1 MSLEQAI
8 NDHAAAINDHAA
20 AIREL
25 AAAFIQ
31 SANARNDASA
41 ALEKAYAE
49 ATVAGGESKES
60 VKPNTARE
68 AINEALAAAKG
79 GRNKG
84 DKQADADLEQAVS
97 KVEADAKKNAGA
109 AGTAT
114 STAGGT
120 AGPAEEQGGTDQAEP
135 LSYEKDVKP
144 VLVKLAGA
152 KGKDELTKLV
162 KSFGVGK
169 ATELSA
175 EQLPRVLEQATK
187 LLAA

>member
-8 NDHAAAINDHAA
+8 NDHAAAI
-20 AIREL
+20 REL
-25 AAAFIQ
+25 AYSISMIA
-31 SANARNDASA
+31 SGGSVTVGHAR
-41 ALEKAYAE
+41 
-49 ATVAGGESKES
+49 TVVAPADSKELVAAAERKS
-60 VKPNTARE
+60 PNVG
-68 AINEALAAAKG
+68 ALARHG
-79 GRNKG
+79 VP
-84 DKQADADLEQAVS
+84 QVQPDAELEQAVQ
-97 KVEADAKKNAGA
+97 KVEAAAKKNAGA
-109 AGTAT
+109 VDTAT

-120 AGPAEEQGGTDQAEP
+120 AGSAGEQGGTDQAEP

-175 EQLPRVLEQATK
+175 EQLPEVLEQANK